1 MQPHSGS
8 HNTVPTTAAP
18 TSYLDLCVSQA
29 HTPQPVTSL
38 WSDLVPQQNREH
50 KVNMDLYQSP
60 ASALDKLVAH
70 NLQPSPE
77 FTAAVRGALG
87 SLDNALRKQGAPG
100 SQRARVIRIAKGGA
114 YARGTALRGG
124 CDAELVIFLNC
135 FRSVGDQKTGRT
147 ETLGAMQA
155 SLESWGRHPGP
166 GLTFQF
172 SEPKAAGVLQ
182 FRLMSADQE
191 NWMDVSLVP
200 AFDVLGQP
208 RPGVKPTPEVYSS
221 LLRSGCQD
229 GEHAACFTELRK
241 DFVNTRP
248 IKLKN
253 LILLVKHWY
262 RQVQTQEATR
272 ATRATLPPSYA
283 LELLTI
289 FAWEQ
294 GCRKDNFSLAQGLR
308 TVLALIQQNKD
319 LCIYWTENYGFQDPV
334 VGEFLRRQL
343 KRPRPVILDPADPTW
358 DLGNGTAWRWD
369 VLAKEAESGLSQRCF
384 LQASGAPEQP
394 WEGPGL
400 PRAGILG
407 LGHPIQQDNPD
418 HNAVRPRVGPQPSH
432 PTPALLASATKVPAM
447 PNTTAYKISKNLK
460 KPARPRTV
468 PETVLKVSS
477 HVSIT
482 QSTPSLSVPPT
493 SISTDGSV
501 MGPDLSQIPSKELD
515 SFIQNHLR
523 PSPQFQQ
530 QVRQAIDSILR
541 CLREKCEH
549 KVSRVSK
556 GGSFGRSTDLR
567 GGCDVELVIFYK
579 VLRDFKG
586 QRAQQAEI
594 LCDIRTQLQSW
605 WQEPVQGLSLQFP
618 EQNRPSALQLR
629 LVSTDLNSWADIS
642 VVPAFD
648 AVGQLNSGDKP
659 QPQVYSSLL
668 SSGCQA
674 GEHAACFAELRRN
687 FVNKSPS
694 KLKNLMLLV
703 KHWYRQVATQDK
715 GGETAGAAL
724 PPAYALELLTIFAW
738 DQGCGKPGFSM
749 AEGLRTILRLVQKHR
764 SLCVYWTDNYSI
776 QDPALRAHL
785 LSQLQKARPL
795 ILDPADPTW
804 NVGQG
809 SWELLARE
817 AAALE
822 SQPALLHQTPARD
835 LDKFIS
841 EFLQPDRHFLDQVKK
856 AVDTICSFLKENCF
870 RNSPIK
876 VLKVVKGG
884 SSAKGTALQG
894 RSDADLVV
902 FLSCFRQFSEQGSH
916 RAEVISEIRA
926 QLEACQ
932 RKQKFDVKF
941 EISNRKNPRVLS
953 FSLTSQTLLEQSVDF
968 DVLPAF
974 DALGQLRSGSRPDP
988 QVYKDLIHSYS
999 NAGEFSTCFTELQR
1013 DFVSARPTKLKSLIR
1028 LVKHWYQQCNKTV
1041 QGKGSLPPQHGLE
1054 LLTVYAWEQGSQNP
1068 QFNMAEGFRTVLE
1081 LVGQYRQLCIYWTVN
1096 YDAGDKAIGDFL
1108 KLQLQKPRPIILDPA
1123 DPTGNLGHN
1132 ARWDL
1137 LAQKAAA
1144 CTSAL
1149 CCMDKDGTPI
1159 KPWLVKHPRCPVPTP
1174 TVTPSAAK
1182 KPRSSLVYPSTCRD
1196 PPAVVQI
1203 CSPCNMTVAIVG
1215 QRL

>member
-1 MQPHSGS
+1 
-8 HNTVPTTAAP
+8 
-18 TSYLDLCVSQA
+18 
-29 HTPQPVTSL
+29 
-38 WSDLVPQQNREH
+38 
-50 KVNMDLYQSP
+50 MDLYQSP

-87 SLDNALRKQGAPG
+87 SLDTALRKQGAPG

-135 FRSVGDQKTGRT
+135 FRSFGDQKTGRT
-147 ETLGAMQA
+147 ETLGALRA

-166 GLTFQF
+166 GLIFQF

-182 FRLMSADQE
+182 FRLMSADQK

-221 LLRSGCQD
+221 LLSTGCRD
-229 GEHAACFTELRK
+229 GEHAACFTELRR

-262 RQVQTQEATR
+262 GQVQTQETTRSTR
-272 ATRATLPPSYA
+272 ATRAMLPPSYA

-308 TVLALIQQNKD
+308 TILALIQQNKD

-343 KRPRPVILDPADPTW
+343 QRPRPVILDPADPTW
-358 DLGNGTAWRWD
+358 DVGNGTAWRWD
-369 VLAKEAESGLSQRCF
+369 VLAKEAESCLNQRCF
-384 LQASGAPEQP
+384 RQPSGAPEQP

-400 PRAGILG
+400 PCAGILG

-418 HNAVRPRVGPQPSH
+418 HNTVCPRVSPQTLNPA
-432 PTPALLASATKVPAM
+432 PALLTSATKEPAM
-447 PNTTAYKISKNLK
+447 PNTTAYKISKNLEK
-460 KPARPRTV
+460 
-468 PETVLKVSS
+468 
-477 HVSIT
+477 
-482 QSTPSLSVPPT
+482 
-493 SISTDGSV
+493 
-501 MGPDLSQIPSKELD
+501 IPSKELD

-530 QVRQAIDSILR
+530 QVRQAIDTILR

-549 KVSRVSK
+549 KASRVSK
-556 GGSFGRSTDLR
+556 GGSFGRGTDLR
-567 GGCDVELVIFYK
+567 GDCDVELVIFYK

-586 QRAQQAEI
+586 QRSQQAEI

-605 WQEPVQGLSLQFP
+605 WQGPVHGLSLQFT
-618 EQNRPSALQLR
+618 EQNRPSTLQLR
-629 LVSTDLNSWADIS
+629 LVSTDLSSWADIS

-648 AVGQLNSGDKP
+648 AVGQLNSGDIP

-687 FVNKSPS
+687 FVNNRPV

-703 KHWYRQVATQDK
+703 KHWYHQVATRDK
-715 GGETAGAAL
+715 GGEAAGAAL

-749 AEGLRTILRLVQKHR
+749 AEGLRTILRLVQQYR
-764 SLCVYWTDNYSI
+764 SLCVYWTVNYSI

-822 SQPALLHQTPARD
+822 SQVCLQSRDGTPVPPWDVMPALLHQTPAGD

-932 RKQKFDVKF
+932 QKQKFDVKF

-953 FSLTSQTLLEQSVDF
+953 FSLTSQTLLDQSVDF

-974 DALGQLRSGSRPDP
+974 DALGQLRPGSRPDP

-1013 DFVSARPTKLKSLIR
+1013 DFISTRPTKLKSLIR
-1028 LVKHWYQQCNKTV
+1028 LVKHWYQQCNKMV

-1096 YDAGDKAIGDFL
+1096 YNAEDKAIGDFL
-1108 KLQLQKPRPIILDPA
+1108 KLQLHKPRPIILDPA
-1123 DPTGNLGHN
+1123 DPTGNLGRN

-1137 LAQKAAA
+1137 LAQEAAA

-1159 KPWLVKHPRCPVPTP
+1159 KPWLVKASV
-1174 TVTPSAAK
+1174 
-1182 KPRSSLVYPSTCRD
+1182 
-1196 PPAVVQI
+1196 
-1203 CSPCNMTVAIVG
+1203 
-1215 QRL
+1215 

>member
-1 MQPHSGS
+1 
-8 HNTVPTTAAP
+8 
-18 TSYLDLCVSQA
+18 
-29 HTPQPVTSL
+29 
-38 WSDLVPQQNREH
+38 
-50 KVNMDLYQSP
+50 MDLYQSP

-87 SLDNALRKQGAPG
+87 SLDTALRKQGAPG

-124 CDAELVIFLNC
+124 CDAELVVFLNC
-135 FRSVGDQKTGRT
+135 FRSFGDQKTGCT
-147 ETLGAMQA
+147 ETLGAMRV

-166 GLTFQF
+166 GLIFQF
-172 SEPKAAGVLQ
+172 SETKAAGVLQ
-182 FRLMSADQE
+182 FRLMSADQK

-208 RPGVKPTPEVYSS
+208 RSGVKPTPEVYSS
-221 LLRSGCQD
+221 LLSSGCRG
-229 GEHAACFTELRK
+229 GEHAACFTELRR
-241 DFVNTRP
+241 DFVNIRP

-262 RQVQTQEATR
+262 GQVQTQETTRATR
-272 ATRATLPPSYA
+272 ATRAMLPPSYA

-343 KRPRPVILDPADPTW
+343 QRPRPVILDPADPTW
-358 DLGNGTAWRWD
+358 DVGNGTAWRWD
-369 VLAKEAESGLSQRCF
+369 VLAKEAESCLNQQCF
-384 LQASGAPEQP
+384 RQPSGAPEQP

-400 PRAGILG
+400 PCAGILG

-418 HNAVRPRVGPQPSH
+418 LNTVCPRVSPQPLN
-432 PTPALLASATKVPAM
+432 PAPAPAM
-447 PNTTAYKISKNLK
+447 LNTTAYKISKNLK
-460 KPARPRTV
+460 K
-468 PETVLKVSS
+468 
-477 HVSIT
+477 
-482 QSTPSLSVPPT
+482 
-493 SISTDGSV
+493 
-501 MGPDLSQIPSKELD
+501 IPSKELD

-530 QVRQAIDSILR
+530 QVRQAIDTILR

-549 KVSRVSK
+549 KASRVSK
-556 GGSFGRSTDLR
+556 GGSFGRGTDLR
-567 GGCDVELVIFYK
+567 GDCDVELVIFYK
-579 VLRDFKG
+579 VLREFKG
-586 QRAQQAEI
+586 QRSQQAEI

-605 WQEPVQGLSLQFP
+605 WQEPVHGLSLQFT
-618 EQNRPSALQLR
+618 EQNRPSTLQLR

-687 FVNKSPS
+687 FVNNRPV

-703 KHWYRQVATQDK
+703 KHWYHQVATRDK
-715 GGETAGAAL
+715 GGEAAGAAL
-724 PPAYALELLTIFAW
+724 PPAYALELLTIFVW
-738 DQGCGKPGFSM
+738 EQGCRKTGFSM
-749 AEGLRTILRLVQKHR
+749 AEGLRTVLRLVQQYR
-764 SLCVYWTDNYSI
+764 SLCVYWTVNYSI

-822 SQPALLHQTPARD
+822 SQVCLQSRDGTPVPPWDVMPALLLQTPAGD

-841 EFLQPDRHFLDQVKK
+841 EFLQPNRHFLDQVKK

-932 RKQKFDVKF
+932 QKQKFDVKF

-953 FSLTSQTLLEQSVDF
+953 FSLTSQTLLDQSVDF

-974 DALGQLRSGSRPDP
+974 DALGQLRPGSRPDP

-1013 DFVSARPTKLKSLIR
+1013 DFISTRPTKLKSLIR
-1028 LVKHWYQQCNKTV
+1028 LVKHWYQQCNKMV

-1081 LVGQYRQLCIYWTVN
+1081 LVGQYRQLCIYWTIN
-1096 YDAGDKAIGDFL
+1096 YNAEDKAISDFL

-1123 DPTGNLGHN
+1123 DPTGNLGRN

-1137 LAQKAAA
+1137 LAQEAAA

-1159 KPWLVKHPRCPVPTP
+1159 KPWLVKASV
-1174 TVTPSAAK
+1174 
-1182 KPRSSLVYPSTCRD
+1182 
-1196 PPAVVQI
+1196 
-1203 CSPCNMTVAIVG
+1203 
-1215 QRL
+1215 